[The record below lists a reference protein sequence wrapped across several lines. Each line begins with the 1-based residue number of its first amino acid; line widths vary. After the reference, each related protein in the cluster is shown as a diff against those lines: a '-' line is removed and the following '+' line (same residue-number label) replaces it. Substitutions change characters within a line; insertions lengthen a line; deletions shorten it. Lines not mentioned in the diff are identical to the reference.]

1 MNLVQDGIGQKIG
14 LFVAGLS
21 TFVSAIIIGF
31 IRSWKLSLIMLS
43 ATVAL
48 VLMMGVNGTLMK
60 KNQTLS
66 IDEYA
71 TAASLA
77 EEVLASARNVAAYG
91 TQKRLQE
98 KYKVFLDRATVYDFK
113 AKFWLSMMI
122 AGMMCVL
129 NLQYSLAF
137 WQGHRFLLAGELG
150 VANILTV
157 VMVSFLT
164 SSDLPPPFPYSRS

>member
-21 TFVSAIIIGF
+21 TFVSAVIIGF

-98 KYKVFLDRATVYDFK
+98 KYKVFLDKATVYDFK

-150 VANILTV
+150 VSNILTV
-157 VMVSFLT
+157 VMVSLFT
-164 SSDLPPPFPYSRS
+164 FWSF

>member
-14 LFVAGLS
+14 LFITGVS
-21 TFVSAIIIGF
+21 MFVSAIIVGF

-60 KNQTLS
+60 KAQTLS

-77 EEVLASARNVAAYG
+77 EEVLSSARNVAAYG

-98 KYKVFLDRATVYDFK
+98 KYKVFVDRASKLDFK

-122 AGMMCVL
+122 AGMMVSAYL
-129 NLQYSLAF
+129 KLHIWHA
-137 WQGHRFLLAGELG
+137 
-150 VANILTV
+150 LT
-157 VMVSFLT
+157 L
-164 SSDLPPPFPYSRS
+164 